1 MGTVAEHGWLKDAA
15 RDGGSGASAG
25 SGTGAA
31 SEAPVGPMASA
42 PGGGAGYTGPGC
54 AAAGVSHQEGYAQL
68 KYPTRADPRP
78 IMAKDHRLVR
88 DDWASDWKPD
98 EASRRQRMFASL
110 NANIYRSVTGRFP
123 LPRDLAAISLITLQ
137 LHVAAV
143 YTSWAQSLI
152 AERGSAGG
160 TLTAAS
166 AVTGGDGESDPGL
179 RDLVVEMCRKMKL
192 LEQFLKQLRG
202 GVAAVKAA
210 KGQRGSMAGFPTG
223 SQAVPQVGFDRNTRR
238 ALPRCDE
245 CSQKHNCGIVHMPK
259 DCVLQAKDGAAAHYF
274 MPGDIES
281 MRTLA
286 VCQVFQDRL
295 QEGHAAVAAAC
306 EMHGAMAVLGPGGAG
321 STLVAGPV
329 HIQVLRTAAA
339 SLVDDEKE
347 CENGITAAAA
357 SAVPAVGEASGG
369 NAILWPSGA
378 AIFHHSAGFG
388 RPRDVLWLN
397 LHVYSL
403 PENAVKV
410 WLGLLQA
417 NGAGSA
423 PAAGNAWPGGVDIP
437 TDGIP

>member
-1 MGTVAEHGWLKDAA
+1 MGDARTAVTARETAQAPGPAQALGPERRPRPRWGRWLP
-15 RDGGSGASAG
+15 RPV
-25 SGTGAA
+25 
-31 SEAPVGPMASA
+31 EAPV
-42 PGGGAGYTGPGC
+42 T
-54 AAAGVSHQEGYAQL
+54 L
-68 KYPTRADPRP
+68 DPD
-78 IMAKDHRLVR
+78 AL
-88 DDWASDWKPD
+88 
-98 EASRRQRMFASL
+98 L
-110 NANIYRSVTGRFP
+110 
-123 LPRDLAAISLITLQ
+123 L
-137 LHVAAV
+137 
-143 YTSWAQSLI
+143 SLI

-223 SQAVPQVGFDRNTRR
+223 SQAVPQ
-238 ALPRCDE
+238 
-245 CSQKHNCGIVHMPK
+245 
-259 DCVLQAKDGAAAHYF
+259 AKDGAAAHYF

-286 VCQVFQDRL
+286 VCQRSRPCMGSSL
-295 QEGHAAVAAAC
+295 NAPVAK
-306 EMHGAMAVLGPGGAG
+306 AG
-321 STLVAGPV
+321 ISLT
-329 HIQVLRTAAA
+329 AA

-357 SAVPAVGEASGG
+357 SAVPASFDGECPMDVGTLLGGHPISASQLLIVPDSGG
-369 NAILWPSGA
+369 VINTVNDIVPAVCQPTAGY
-378 AIFHHSAGFG
+378 GFG